1 MEMYAN
7 FWKRLLAYLI
17 DDAIYSTVLILLTV
31 PFWLVAALGGWQLL
45 LLLNIIVGW
54 LYFALMESS
63 KKQATL
69 GKLAL
74 GIIVTDL
81 AGQRISFGA
90 ATGRYFGKILSWVPF
105 CAGFV
110 MAAFTERKQA
120 LHDVL
125 IGTLVLNRNSSAIK
139 APSSNSS
146 TNSSQPQMPIG
157 QNARPLLC
165 GVTGNYAGQI
175 IPIDEKGLIIGRDPL
190 SCNIIISSEAISRMH
205 CIVKYDLRQ
214 NCFTLTDTCSSN
226 GTFLASGVRL
236 GKGQAIIL
244 KSGERFF
251 LAVKDNMFE
260 VKA

>member
-7 FWKRLLAYLI
+7 FWKRLLAYLL
-17 DDAIYSTVLILLTV
+17 DNAIYSTVLILLAI
-31 PFWLVAALGGWQLL
+31 PFWLAAELGGWQLL
-45 LLLNIIVGW
+45 VLLDIIVGW

-63 KKQATL
+63 AKQATL

-74 GIIVTDL
+74 GIMVTDL
-81 AGQRISFGA
+81 AGQRISFGV
-90 ATGRYFGKILSWVPF
+90 ATGRYFGKVLSAVSF
-105 CAGFV
+105 CAGFL

-125 IGTLVLNRNSSAIK
+125 VGTLVLNRL
-139 APSSNSS
+139 S
-146 TNSSQPQMPIG
+146 TSVQFQPANISRNGQSQMLSG

-165 GVTGNYAGQI
+165 GVTGSYAGQMV
-175 IPIDEKGLIIGRDPL
+175 PIDEKGLIIGRDPL
-190 SCNIIISSEAISRMH
+190 SCNIIIHSEAISRMH
-205 CIVKYDLRQ
+205 SIVKYDPAQ

-260 VKA
+260 VKS